1 MSASGSTLTPL
12 LSTHDLKLA
21 CAQCCVEEKEIT
33 YTLKSVRHQCACTLL
48 LCRTKG
54 GTKWRPVSKRP
65 AFPKPS
71 KYEVC
76 HFFVEGSG
84 CTYHRNRCSF
94 ARSKEEAAVWN
105 FEKKHQLDHVFL
117 CQLVAQS
124 EAGCDQPNSRKPLGS
139 VMVTLQLKVA
149 CELCCVKEKETT
161 YAVRSVKHTCRRKLL
176 LVKTSASDKWKPV
189 SKRPTQGHFG
199 ANVIYQKCDY
209 FVEGSGCTKH
219 GNSCNFARSH
229 EEAAIWNYIRDKNID
244 EDELFRQVIKSEAV
258 HKTPES
264 LAGDILKC
272 FSGEFIELCKDCF
285 LGQPQ
290 RLTGKR
296 WNATCS
302 RDAAHRWDPILVHH
316 LSENNG
322 KHIYSQV
329 RPLPPNC
336 RFDYCSYVLQGKP
349 CWHQTGQCQSAQ
361 SQVELAVWRA
371 EHSGLS
377 VRPLLLQLSRRD
389 QTESTNIMMYCKVC
403 LIVLPSRERF
413 YQHCSSLDHARLLS
427 ADTTIE
433 WTGRRPPHNRQ
444 ADLLLCER

>member
-12 LSTHDLKLA
+12 LSAHDLKLV
-21 CAQCCVEEKEIT
+21 CIQCCVKQKEIT
-33 YTLKSVRHQCACTLL
+33 YTLKSVHHQCACTLL
-48 LCRTKG
+48 LCRAKG
-54 GTKWRPVSKRP
+54 GRQWRPVSKRP
-65 AFPKPS
+65 AFPNPS

-84 CTYHRNRCSF
+84 CTHHRNRCTF

-105 FEKKHQLDHVFL
+105 FEKTYQLDHVFL

-124 EAGCDQPNSRKPLGS
+124 EAGCDQSNSHKPLGS

-149 CELCCVKEKETT
+149 CGLCCVKEKETT
-161 YAVRSVKHTCRRKLL
+161 YTVQSVNHTCGRKLL
-176 LVKTSASDKWKPV
+176 LVKTTDADKWKPV
-189 SKRPTQGHFG
+189 SKRPPRVISS
-199 ANVIYQKCDY
+199 NVPYQKCDY
-209 FVEGSGCTKH
+209 FVEGSGCTKD

-229 EEAAIWNYIRDKNID
+229 EEAAIWNYVRDNNID

-258 HKTPES
+258 YKTPES
-264 LAGDILKC
+264 SAEGILQR

-285 LGQPQ
+285 LDRPQ

-302 RDAAHRWDPILVHH
+302 GDAAHHWDPILVHH
-316 LSENNG
+316 LSENSG

-349 CWHQTGQCQSAQ
+349 CWHQAGQCQSAQ
-361 SQVELAVWRA
+361 SPVEMTVWKA
-371 EHSGLS
+371 ERRGLS
-377 VRPLLLQLSRRD
+377 IRSLLLQLSQRD
-389 QTESTNIMMYCKVC
+389 QTESANIEMYCKVC
-403 LIVLPSRERF
+403 LIVLHSGESF
-413 YQHCSSLDHARLLS
+413 YQHCSSLDHARLLC

-433 WTGRRPPHNRQ
+433 WTERRPPHNRQ
-444 ADLLLCER
+444 EDLWLCER